1 MIKKETAMP
10 KKAVQ
15 VKKPAVKKETP
26 PQVVKTRKVKSLA
39 VRKSHIQKYIR
50 GKSKIRISEKIFLH
64 LSKIVESLCDKAIK
78 TAKQNKRKT
87 LQSEDFDG

>member
-26 PQVVKTRKVKSLA
+26 PQVVKTCKVKSLA

-78 TAKQNKRKT
+78 KT
-87 LQSEDFDG
+87 IG